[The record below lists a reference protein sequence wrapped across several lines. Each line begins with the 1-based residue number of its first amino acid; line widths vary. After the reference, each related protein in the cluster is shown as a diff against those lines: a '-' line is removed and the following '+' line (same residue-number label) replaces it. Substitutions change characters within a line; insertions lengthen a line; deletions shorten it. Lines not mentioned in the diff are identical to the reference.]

1 MTSKTK
7 SPRKSRAKKAKAD
20 QAPVFESRPAT
31 EGTAVSFTIHD
42 TERTLEAVEAPD
54 GWAITPNDEEEARA
68 LAGISDEALN
78 PPPPDVAEESVQ
90 PPEGAEGD
98 EAASEDQSSDSD
110 AGEPGQEDQA

>member
-20 QAPVFESRPAT
+20 AAPAFASRPAAD
-31 EGTAVSFTIHD
+31 GTAVSFTIND
-42 TERTLEAVEAPD
+42 EERTLEAVKGRK
-54 GWAITPNDEEEARA
+54 GWAITPSDEEEARA

-78 PPPPDVAEESVQ
+78 PPPPDAAEESVQ
-90 PPEGAEGD
+90 APEGV
-98 EAASEDQSSDSD
+98 EDPDPDQEDSARNDD